1 MLSTHDVPR
10 IEKATA
16 YDSSGDKV
24 GKVGQIYLDDT
35 TGDPSWV
42 TVNTGLFGT
51 SETFVPLEG
60 ATFDGEDLRL
70 AHAKDTIKDAPRID
84 VDQHLER
91 SEEHELYRYYGLESS
106 YAGGRGTDTHATT
119 GTADTRDTTAT
130 TGTATTDEAAMTLS
144 EERLNVDKESHEV
157 GRARLRKYVTT
168 DTETVTVPVKKE
180 KLTVER
186 TPVDGTRT
194 GGTIAEGDDVEDI
207 TLREERAVVGKETV
221 DVEEVRVGKETV
233 TEQEQVSEQVRKE
246 HVEVEGD
253 VDAAGTTGTTGTT
266 GTGLGDSTR

>member
-1 MLSTHDVPR
+1 MLSTNDVGR

-16 YDSSGDKV
+16 YDSTGDKV

-35 TGDPSWV
+35 TGNPSWV
-42 TVNTGLFGT
+42 TVSTGLFGT

-60 ATFDGEDLRL
+60 ASFDGDDLRL
-70 AHAKDTIKDAPRID
+70 AHSKDKIKDAPRLD
-84 VDQHLER
+84 VDQHL
-91 SEEHELYRYYGLESS
+91 SPQEENELYRYYGLESS
-106 YAGGRGTDTHATT
+106 YAGQETRTQDTGVATGTTT
-119 GTADTRDTTAT
+119 GTAGTTRT
-130 TGTATTDEAAMTLS
+130 TGTTGHTTDEAAMTLS
-144 EERLNVDKESHEV
+144 EERLEVDKESQEA

-168 DTETVTVPVKKE
+168 DTETVSVPVKKE

-186 TPVDGTRT
+186 NPVEGARS
-194 GGTIAEGDDVEDI
+194 GGTISEGEDVEDI

-253 VDAAGTTGTTGTT
+253 TTTA
-266 GTGLGDSTR
+266 GTGLGDHSR

>member
-1 MLSTHDVPR
+1 
-10 IEKATA
+10 
-16 YDSSGDKV
+16 
-24 GKVGQIYLDDT
+24 LDDT

-42 TVNTGLFGT
+42 TVTTGLFGT
-51 SETFVPLEG
+51 SQTFVPLEG
-60 ATFDGEDLRL
+60 ATFDGDDLRL
-70 AHAKDTIKDAPRID
+70 AHSKDKIKDAPRVD
-84 VDQHLER
+84 VDQHL
-91 SEEHELYRYYGLESS
+91 SPQEENELYRYYGLQSS
-106 YAGGRGTDTHATT
+106 FAGQETHTHDTGVATGTAGTT
-119 GTADTRDTTAT
+119 GTTGTTDTTGV
-130 TGTATTDEAAMTLS
+130 TGGTGHTTDEAAMTLS
-144 EERLNVDKESHEV
+144 EERLNVDKESQEV

-186 TPVDGTRT
+186 NPVEGTRS
-194 GGTIAEGDDVEDI
+194 GGTISEGDDVEDI

-253 VDAAGTTGTTGTT
+253 ASTG
-266 GTGLGDSTR
+266 GTGLGDTRR